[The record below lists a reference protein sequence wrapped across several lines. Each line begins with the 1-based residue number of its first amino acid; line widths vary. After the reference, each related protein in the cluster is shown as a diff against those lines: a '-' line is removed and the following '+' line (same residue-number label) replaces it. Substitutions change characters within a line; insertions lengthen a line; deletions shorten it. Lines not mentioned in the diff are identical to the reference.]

1 LYNEALPA
9 KIGIKIWQ
17 PHGLLMPSKIKA
29 QKMSKT
35 YTLFRLKQIESM
47 HGHWFISLREQDHAF

>member
-1 LYNEALPA
+1 
-9 KIGIKIWQ
+9 
-17 PHGLLMPSKIKA
+17 MPYKKKA

-47 HGHWFISLREQDHAF
+47 HGHWFIPLREQDHAFLGIGR